1 MDTQE
6 LETYL
11 QVQTEIP
18 TLDFKAACTWDIS
31 RFAKD
36 ILAFSNVQDG
46 GLMIIGIEDATFNR
60 QGITLVQ
67 RDSYKIDIMKD
78 QMTSFADPH
87 VNFSVDFPTD
97 NGGKQY
103 ACIRVEPFEEIPV
116 ICRKDS
122 ADTRAGVIYYRN
134 RNRRV
139 ESAAVSNSY
148 DMREIVE
155 VATVRMMQK
164 KQRVGFSVSSET
176 TKQQN
181 EIDADAI
188 ADARAKLNEELE
200 GL

>member
-11 QVQTEIP
+11 QNQNESP
-18 TLDFKAACTWDIS
+18 TLDFKAACSWDAARI
-31 RFAKD
+31 AKD

-46 GLMIIGIEDATFNR
+46 GLLIIGIEDRTFNR
-60 QGITLVQ
+60 QGITPAQ

-78 QMTSFADPH
+78 QMASFADPH

-97 NGGKQY
+97 ADGKQY

-122 ADTRAGVIYYRN
+122 TDTTAGVIYYRN

-148 DMREIVE
+148 DMREIIE
-155 VATVRMMQK
+155 IATIKMMQK
-164 KQRVGFSVSSET
+164 KQRIGFFVDSELA
-176 TKQQN
+176 KQQN
-181 EIDADAI
+181 EIEADTI

>member
-1 MDTQE
+1 MNTEE
-6 LETYL
+6 LEIHI
-11 QVQTEIP
+11 QGQAESP
-18 TLDFKAACTWDIS
+18 TLDFKGATPWDVA

-46 GLMIIGIEDATFNR
+46 GTIIIGIEDGTFVR
-60 QGITLVQ
+60 HGITEAH
-67 RDSYKIDIMKD
+67 RHSYKIDIMRD

-87 VNFSVDFPTD
+87 VNFSVDFPMD
-97 NGGKQY
+97 KDGKQY
-103 ACIRVEPFEEIPV
+103 ACIRIEPFEEIPV

-139 ESAAVSNSY
+139 ESASVSNSY
-148 DMREIVE
+148 DMRELVE

-164 KQRVGFSVSSET
+164 KRRAGFSVNSGTMNDPSES
-176 TKQQN
+176 
-181 EIDADAI
+181 EAL
-188 ADARAKLNEELE
+188 ARARARLDEELE

>member
-1 MDTQE
+1 MDTQG

-11 QVQTEIP
+11 QNQNESP
-18 TLDFKAACTWDIS
+18 TLDYKAACIWDVT
-31 RFAKD
+31 RMAKD
-36 ILAFSNVQDG
+36 ILALSNVQDG
-46 GLMIIGIEDATFNR
+46 GLLIIGIEDKTFNR
-60 QGITLVQ
+60 QGITPAQ
-67 RDSYKIDIMKD
+67 RDSYKIDMMKD

-97 NGGKQY
+97 NDGKQY

-122 ADTRAGVIYYRN
+122 ADTKAGVIYYRN

-155 VATVRMMQK
+155 IATIRMMQK
-164 KQRVGFSVSSET
+164 KQRIGFFADSGLA
-176 TKQQN
+176 KQQN
-181 EIDADAI
+181 EVEADTI

>member
-1 MDTQE
+1 MNTEE
-6 LETYL
+6 LEIHI
-11 QVQTEIP
+11 QGAAESP
-18 TLDFKAACTWDIS
+18 TLDFKAATPWDVA

-46 GLMIIGIEDATFNR
+46 GIIIVGIEDATFVR
-60 QGITLVQ
+60 QGITEPQ
-67 RDSYKIDIMKD
+67 RNSYKIDIMRD

-97 NGGKQY
+97 QDGKQY
-103 ACIRVEPFEEIPV
+103 VCIRVEPFEEIPV

-139 ESAAVSNSY
+139 ESASVSNSY

-164 KQRVGFSVSSET
+164 KERAGFSAHSEIT
-176 TKQQN
+176 QTQSEAEALAQ
-181 EIDADAI
+181 
-188 ADARAKLNEELE
+188 ARARLDQELE